1 MNTNLKEK
9 KSFLILISLIALVGL
24 FLVSI
29 NLGSIKVEMY
39 ELVKGL
45 LFNVDEPKINIIRDI
60 RMPRVLAAIII
71 GANLAVSGVLLQAII
86 RNPLAEPSVVGISS
100 GSALVSVVILLF
112 FPKLNSIRP
121 LFGFIG
127 GLIACVVVFSLAYKK
142 GFSAIRI
149 VLAGVAVNAMLSAMS
164 NITIQFGAG
173 AVSSVQSWLTGSLA
187 NITWMDI
194 RLLLVYSVIGHIG
207 AFLLYKSCDL
217 IALGEKNAKS
227 LGLNY
232 DLHMFLICVVAVF
245 LSATATSI
253 GGVIAFV
260 GLVVPHICRI
270 IMGSSHKYLIPFSI
284 IIGAMLLLIA
294 DTMGRMLF
302 APLEI
307 PVGIVMAVIGGPV
320 FLYLLKRSDV

>member
-100 GSALVSVVILLF
+100 GSVLVSVIILLF
-112 FPKLNSIRP
+112 FPQLNTVRP

-127 GLIACVVVFSLAYKK
+127 GLVACIIVFSLAHKK

-232 DLHMFLICVVAVF
+232 DLHMFFICVVAVF

-284 IIGAMLLLIA
+284 TIGAILLLIA
-294 DTMGRMLF
+294 DTAGRMLF

-320 FLYLLKRSDV
+320 FLYLLKRSEV

>member
-232 DLHMFLICVVAVF
+232 DLHMFLICIVAVF

>member
-1 MNTNLKEK
+1 MNTNLKNK

-24 FLVSI
+24 FLVSV
-29 NLGSIKVEMY
+29 NLGSLKVEMI
-39 ELVKGL
+39 ELIKGL
-45 LFNVDEPKINIIRDI
+45 LFNIDEPKINIIRDI
-60 RMPRVLAAIII
+60 RMPRVLASIII

-100 GSALVSVVILLF
+100 GSVLVSVIILLF
-112 FPKLNSIRP
+112 FPQLNTVRP

-127 GLIACVVVFSLAYKK
+127 GLVACVVVFSLAHKK

-284 IIGAMLLLIA
+284 IIGSMLLLIA

>member
-1 MNTNLKEK
+1 MNTNLKNK

-24 FLVSI
+24 FLVSV
-29 NLGSIKVEMY
+29 NLGSLKVEMI
-39 ELVKGL
+39 ELIKGL
-45 LFNVDEPKINIIRDI
+45 LFNIDEPKINIIRDI
-60 RMPRVLAAIII
+60 RMPRVLASIII

-100 GSALVSVVILLF
+100 GSVLVSVIILLF
-112 FPKLNSIRP
+112 FPQLNTVRP

-127 GLIACVVVFSLAYKK
+127 GLVACIIVFSLAHKK

-284 IIGAMLLLIA
+284 IIGSMLLLIA